1 MHVCNYSLWTLL
13 SFPCHLG
20 AIKQR
25 NGADKMPLAYSFNSW
40 FVFRCLKDFNTV
52 KHGSPESSVSRKI
65 FCDHWNVTDAPLS
78 GNIIWEHLSV
88 DHESWWARALLI
100 NSLLF
105 IFVLFLTTPA
115 VVLTTLR
122 ELKASIG
129 EHTWSNEVVVGVECL
144 HRKIPKISPAL
155 YKPPNI
161 SPSNS

>member
-1 MHVCNYSLWTLL
+1 MICVRFILL
-13 SFPCHLG
+13 N
-20 AIKQR
+20 IV
-25 NGADKMPLAYSFNSW
+25 AYSFNSW

-129 EHTWSNEVVVGVECL
+129 EHTWSNEGEVTRVLICKKKLCFTRELCKQSRRQRQKTVIWLVEWEKIIVL
-144 HRKIPKISPAL
+144 HVRHAL
-155 YKPPNI
+155 
-161 SPSNS
+161 